1 MKKEMFTLITLIL
14 LLIVNIN
21 KVYSQATSETQMK
34 PQHFM
39 YLAEIEESVKQ
50 NMLYRIH
57 ISSDIIKKC
66 STDFKDIRL
75 FNENNQEIPFVLLK
89 NKLAAEP
96 AKVFN
101 FKITAYEEEDTCSI
115 LTMETPANI
124 SVVDSIEIITPE
136 RNFKK
141 NVYIY
146 GSGDSQSWKLLAED
160 FIYDFSAQVDLR
172 KTKLQFPAAK
182 YAFFRL
188 RLCNTEKPK
197 SDQTS
202 IKLRYEQLDF
212 SVEKIIEKKLRID
225 RISGGYGTP
234 QQDKTV
240 YDEEIFKDY
249 SIITNNQ
256 DKTVI
261 ELEAGMPCSKIT
273 FEIENANF
281 FRYINV
287 YGKRNNEEKFNTIPI
302 TTQSVYRF
310 SLGDMDERKQTIICP
325 APNYRTYRF
334 EIKNKNSPPLKIKSI
349 ILHWVQTNLYFIGLN
364 DVDRCTLFFGSKT
377 RIPAPDYD
385 ISAFLRQDNISSQEH
400 INLKVGPMMMNTD
413 YTPLEEADKK
423 SIIEKHILK
432 LVVILLVILIGFWFY
447 KLYKKI

>member
-1 MKKEMFTLITLIL
+1 VKKEMFTLITLIL
-14 LLIVNIN
+14 VFTI
-21 KVYSQATSETQMK
+21 KPGYTQAASETQMK

-57 ISSDIIKKC
+57 ISPEIIKKC

-75 FNENNQEIPFVLLK
+75 FNKNHQEIPFVLLK
-89 NKLAAEP
+89 NKLAAES
-96 AKVFN
+96 AKLFN
-101 FKITAYEEEDTCSI
+101 FKITAYEEEDTCSV

-124 SVVDSIEIITPE
+124 PVVDSIDIITPG

-146 GSGDSQSWKLLAED
+146 GSGDGKTWKLLAED

-172 KTKLQFPAAK
+172 KTKLQLPGVK

-197 SDQTS
+197 SDQAS

-212 SVEKIIEKKLRID
+212 SVEKITEKKLRIE

-261 ELEAGMPCSKIT
+261 ELEAGIPCSKIT
-273 FEIENANF
+273 FEIENLNF
-281 FRYINV
+281 FRYITV
-287 YGKRNNEEKFNTIPI
+287 YGKRDNEDTFNTIPI
-302 TTQSVYRF
+302 VIQSVYRF
-310 SLGDMDERKQTIICP
+310 SLGDMDERKHTIICP
-325 APNYRTYRF
+325 APGYRAYRF
-334 EIKNKNSPPLKIKSI
+334 EIENRNSPPLKIKSI
-349 ILHWVQTNLYFIGLN
+349 ALHWVQANLYFIGLN
-364 DVDRCTLFFGSKT
+364 DADRCTLFFGSKT
-377 RIPAPDYD
+377 GIPGPDYD
-385 ISAFLRQDNISSQEH
+385 ISAFLRQDNISQHEYKV
-400 INLKVGPMMMNTD
+400 LKIGPLMMNTD
-413 YTPLEEADKK
+413 YTPLEKADKK
-423 SIIEKHILK
+423 TLIEKHILK
-432 LVVILLVILIGFWFY
+432 LVVILLVILIGIWFY

>member
-1 MKKEMFTLITLIL
+1 VKKEMFTLITLIL
-14 LLIVNIN
+14 LLTVNVN
-21 KVYSQATSETQMK
+21 TVYSQETSETQMK

-39 YLAEIEESVKQ
+39 YLAEIEESMKQ
-50 NMLYRIH
+50 NKLYRIH
-57 ISSDIIKKC
+57 IASEIIKKC
-66 STDFKDIRL
+66 STDLKDIRL

-89 NKLAAEP
+89 NKVAAEP

-101 FKITAYEEEDTCSI
+101 FKIIGYEEEDTCSI
-115 LTMETPANI
+115 LTMKTPVNI
-124 SVVDSIEIITPE
+124 PAVDSVDIITSE

-146 GSGDSQSWKLLAED
+146 GSGDGQSWKRLAED

-172 KTKLQFPAAK
+172 KTKLQLPGVK

-188 RLCNTEKPK
+188 RLCNTQKPK

-202 IKLRYEQLDF
+202 FKLRYEQLDF
-212 SVEKIIEKKLRID
+212 SVEKITEKKLRIE

-240 YDEEIFKDY
+240 YDKEIFNDY
-249 SIITNNQ
+249 SIITNNP

-273 FEIENANF
+273 FDIKNANF
-281 FRYINV
+281 FRYIKV
-287 YGKRNNEEKFNTIPI
+287 YGKRNNDDTFNNIPI
-302 TTQSVYRF
+302 ATQSVYRF
-310 SLGDMDERKQTIICP
+310 SLGEMDERKHTIICP
-325 APNYRTYRF
+325 ASNYRIYRF

-349 ILHWVQTNLYFIGLN
+349 TLHWVQTNLYFIGLN
-364 DVDRCTLFFGSKT
+364 DADRCKLYFGSKST
-377 RIPAPDYD
+377 IPAPDYD

-400 INLKVGPMMMNTD
+400 IDLKVGPMMMNTD
-413 YTPLEEADKK
+413 YTPLEKADKK